1 MRGGI
6 SALRAAAPVLKPI
19 AKKVGKAALTA
30 ADAFAVF
37 DLGKSVVE
45 GVAGLGNGG
54 EDEGEGESVTEG
66 VDQVEEEALAPAAE
80 EAAPAPVLPDVP
92 DVPDLEG
99 GDFSAGIDAGLDAL
113 DAVDGAIDSVSES
126 VGPLFD
132 QPEPVGDLFGSAPAS
147 AVPAPEA
154 PAVPELVDGLFDSVP
169 GALDIAGAGAGAG
182 VPFENGDLAGTGF

>member
-6 SALRAAAPVLKPI
+6 SALRAAAPALKPI

-54 EDEGEGESVTEG
+54 EDESVTEG
-66 VDQVEEEALAPAAE
+66 VDQVEEEALAPVAE

-92 DVPDLEG
+92 DVPDFEG
-99 GDFSAGIDAGLDAL
+99 EDFSAGIDAGLDAL
-113 DAVDGAIDSVSES
+113 DAVDGAVDSVSES

-182 VPFENGDLAGTGF
+182 AGVPFENGDLAGTGF